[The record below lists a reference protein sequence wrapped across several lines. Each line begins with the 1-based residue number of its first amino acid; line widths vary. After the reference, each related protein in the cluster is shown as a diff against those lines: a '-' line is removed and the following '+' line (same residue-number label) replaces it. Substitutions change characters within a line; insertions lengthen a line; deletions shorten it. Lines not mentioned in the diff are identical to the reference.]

1 MGFTL
6 EEFKSA
12 LLERKGTTFVTIVA
26 ETDPKLRKRGNP
38 YAGRVTKRSRVNG
51 AIGWIYGNGVNR
63 QRIRE
68 GLDPDFEAFPRK
80 WGERIK
86 GTPFVEHKGN
96 TYLELKV
103 ERVLLDRRVAP
114 QAQARRRAPASR
126 ESRYLA
132 GLQLGQHQGHRLR
145 RHHYRRRIINGGW
158 HSGVTP
164 PGSKLQ

>member
-6 EEFKSA
+6 AELKSA
-12 LLERKGTTFVTIVA
+12 LLERKGTTFVTIIA

-38 YAGRVTKRSRVNG
+38 YAGKVTKRSRVNG

-68 GLDPDFEAFPRK
+68 GLEPDFEAFPRK

-103 ERVLLDRRVAP
+103 ERVLGTEYLLDGEPIDRSLIEEWLPKRKPEGERQQVENP
-114 QAQARRRAPASR
+114 VILRD
-126 ESRYLA
+126 YNLA
-132 GLQLGQHQGHRLR
+132 NIKAIAFDGITIVVG
-145 RHHYRRRIINGGW
+145 
-158 HSGVTP
+158 
-164 PGSKLQ
+164 

>member
-103 ERVLLDRRVAP
+103 ERVLGTEYLLDGEPIDRSLIEEWLPKRKPEGERQQVENP
-114 QAQARRRAPASR
+114 VILRD
-126 ESRYLA
+126 YNLA
-132 GLQLGQHQGHRLR
+132 NIKAIAFDGITIVVG
-145 RHHYRRRIINGGW
+145 
-158 HSGVTP
+158 
-164 PGSKLQ
+164 

>member
-6 EEFKSA
+6 SELKSA

-63 QRIRE
+63 QRVRE
-68 GLDPDFEAFPRK
+68 GLEPDFTAHPRK

-103 ERVLLDRRVAP
+103 ERVLGTEYLLDGKTIDRSLIEEWLPKRKPEGERQQV
-114 QAQARRRAPASR
+114 
-126 ESRYLA
+126 ESPVILRDYNLA
-132 GLQLGQHQGHRLR
+132 NIKAIAFDGITIVVG
-145 RHHYRRRIINGGW
+145 
-158 HSGVTP
+158 
-164 PGSKLQ
+164 